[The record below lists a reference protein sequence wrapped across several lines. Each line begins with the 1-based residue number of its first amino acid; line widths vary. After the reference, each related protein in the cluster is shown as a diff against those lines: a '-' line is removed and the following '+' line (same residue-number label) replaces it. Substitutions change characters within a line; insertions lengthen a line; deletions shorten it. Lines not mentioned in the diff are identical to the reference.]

1 MLVKK
6 FLILLVTVIFTLG
19 VVSLAFSAEA
29 ITGKVV
35 KIEGKKLTIKTKDKE
50 VTVEVKEIKGPLKVG
65 DSVIV
70 KDGVASKKKTIEGC

>member
-35 KIEGKKLTIKTKDKE
+35 KIE
-50 VTVEVKEIKGPLKVG
+50 
-65 DSVIV
+65 
-70 KDGVASKKKTIEGC
+70 SKS